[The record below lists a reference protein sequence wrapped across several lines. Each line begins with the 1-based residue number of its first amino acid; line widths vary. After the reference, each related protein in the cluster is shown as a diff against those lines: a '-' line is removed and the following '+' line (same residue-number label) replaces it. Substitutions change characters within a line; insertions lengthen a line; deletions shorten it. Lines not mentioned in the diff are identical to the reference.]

1 MELFPVP
8 TSSTY
13 DAVPTK
19 KGKGKR
25 ARGLPK
31 EQQKKQHKNIGRR
44 AWDERHTIVTQHI
57 LKKMCGSELV
67 LLHIPTSSG
76 HMV

>member
-1 MELFPVP
+1 
-8 TSSTY
+8 
-13 DAVPTK
+13 VPTK

-25 ARGLPK
+25 ARALQK
-31 EQQKKQHKNIGRR
+31 EQQKKQHKNIRRR
-44 AWDERHTIVTQHI
+44 AWEERHTIVTQHI
-57 LKKMCGSELV
+57 LKEMCGSELV